1 MLISRVSYGG
11 KMERKRLR
19 YRVELPKSLREIRE
33 EIVCQTVRLFGTQKA
48 AAKNLGISEATVSH
62 MLNRKGGPRG

>member
-1 MLISRVSYGG
+1 
-11 KMERKRLR
+11 MERKRLR

-33 EIVCQTVRLFGTQKA
+33 EIVCQTVRLFGTQKL

-62 MLNRKGGPRG
+62 MLNRKRTRRRPA